1 MKIEV
6 VKARI
11 ASPNKRYIQ
20 HKCSACIC
28 QKYMH
33 FEVKVMYG
41 DSIYVYIYV
50 CVICKYYV
58 YIYYIYIISMHA
70 HVFSGS
76 GVVL

>member
-41 DSIYVYIYV
+41 DSIYVYIYM
-50 CVICKYYV
+50 CVLYV
-58 YIYYIYIISMHA
+58 NIMCIYII
-70 HVFSGS
+70 
-76 GVVL
+76 